1 MRIFKQMNSFSISEL
16 ARFSGVKAHT
26 IRMWEQRYNALK
38 PHRTEGNTRYYD
50 SSQLRRL
57 LNIVSLADLN
67 YKVSELCVMPDK
79 NLSALIEELN
89 AESGNKTYEYFIAHL
104 ISAGM
109 SYDETG
115 FEKIYSH
122 CILRYGMK
130 DTYLGVIYPMLV
142 RIGLMWAADS
152 IPPAHEHFI
161 SNLLR
166 QKFFTAIDSRPS
178 PAPESDSWL
187 LFLPENEFHEIGLL
201 FANYL
206 VRSYGKKIFYLGS
219 NVPFQSLKTA
229 VHSTGAKNLLMFFV
243 HSDFPEDARHYLL
256 KMTNEF
262 KGRNI
267 FVASDQQFSENVGKL
282 KKIHFLN
289 SPGDLI
295 SQLSSSNTSLV
306 N

>member
-1 MRIFKQMNSFSISEL
+1 MDSFSISEL

-67 YKVSELCVMPDK
+67 YKVSELSGMPDK
-79 NLSALIEELN
+79 TLFGLIEELN
-89 AESGNKTYEYFIAHL
+89 AETGNKTHEYFITRL
-104 ISAGM
+104 IGAGM

-142 RIGLMWAADS
+142 RIGLMWSADT
-152 IPPAHEHFI
+152 IPAAHEHFI

-166 QKFFTAIDSRPS
+166 QKVFTAIDSIS
-178 PAPESDSWL
+178 LASPESDSWL

-201 FANYL
+201 FANFL
-206 VRSYGKKIFYLGS
+206 IRSYGQKVFYLGS
-219 NVPFQSLKTA
+219 NLPFESLKTA
-229 VHSTGAKNLLMFFV
+229 VQSTGSKNLLLFFV
-243 HSDFPEDARHYLL
+243 HSDFPEDAQHYLL
-256 KMTNEF
+256 KITNQF

-267 FVASDQQFSENVGKL
+267 FVATDQQFSQKIGKL

-289 SPGDLI
+289 SPEDL
-295 SQLSSSNTSLV
+295 SAQLSSSNI

>member
-1 MRIFKQMNSFSISEL
+1 MNSFSISQL
-16 ARFSGVKAHT
+16 AQFSGIKAHT

-50 SSQLRRL
+50 NSQLRRL
-57 LNIVSLADLN
+57 LNIVSLADSN

-79 NLSALIEELN
+79 KLFELIKELN
-89 AESGNKTYEYFIAHL
+89 AENGDKTYEYFIAHL

-115 FEKIYSH
+115 FEKILSH

-130 DTYLGVIYPMLV
+130 DTYLRVIYPMLV
-142 RIGLMWAADS
+142 RIGFMWAADT

-161 SNLLR
+161 SNLLM
-166 QKFFTAIDSRPS
+166 QKFFTAIDSLS
-178 PAPESDSWL
+178 VAPPEAESWL

-206 VRSYGKKIFYLGS
+206 IRSYSRKVFYFGS
-219 NVPFQSLKTA
+219 NVPFQSLKEA
-229 VHSTGAKNLLMFFV
+229 VRTTDSKNLLMFIV
-243 HSDFPEDARHYLL
+243 HSDFPEDARLYLL
-256 KMTNEF
+256 KMTNQF

-267 FVASDQQFSENVGKL
+267 YVVTDRQFSEKVGKL

-289 SPGDLI
+289 SAEDLI
-295 SQLSSSNTSLV
+295 GHLFSSKI
-306 N
+306 

>member
-1 MRIFKQMNSFSISEL
+1 MDSFSISEL

-67 YKVSELCVMPDK
+67 YKVSELCVMTDK
-79 NLSALIEELN
+79 TLFGLVEELN
-89 AESGNKTYEYFIAHL
+89 AESGNKTHEYFIAHL
-104 ISAGM
+104 VSAGM

-130 DTYLGVIYPMLV
+130 ETYLGVIYPMLV
-142 RIGLMWAADS
+142 RIGLMWAADA

-166 QKFFTAIDSRPS
+166 QKVFTAIDSISFAP
-178 PAPESDSWL
+178 PESDSWL

-206 VRSYGKKIFYLGS
+206 IRSYGKKVIYLGS
-219 NVPFQSLKTA
+219 NVPFQSLITA
-229 VHSTGAKNLLMFFV
+229 VHTTRSKNLLLFFV
-243 HSDFPEDARHYLL
+243 HSDFPEDAKQYLL
-256 KMTNEF
+256 KMTSEF
-262 KGRNI
+262 KGAHI
-267 FVASDQQFSENVGKL
+267 FVATDQQFSEKIGKL
-282 KKIHFLN
+282 KKIRFLN
-289 SPGDLI
+289 SPEDL
-295 SQLSSSNTSLV
+295 SAQLSSANISVV

>member
-1 MRIFKQMNSFSISEL
+1 MNSFSISEL

-67 YKVSELCVMPDK
+67 YKVSELCEMPDK
-79 NLSALIEELN
+79 ALFGLIEELN
-89 AESGNKTYEYFIAHL
+89 AESANKTYEYFIAHL

-122 CILRYGMK
+122 CILRYGMN

-142 RIGLMWAADS
+142 RIGLMWSADA
-152 IPPAHEHFI
+152 IPAAHEHFI

-166 QKFFTAIDSRPS
+166 QKVFTAIDSIS
-178 PAPESDSWL
+178 LAPLESDSWL

-206 VRSYGKKIFYLGS
+206 IRSYGKKVIYLGS

-243 HSDFPEDARHYLL
+243 HSDFAEDAKHYLL
-256 KMTNEF
+256 KMTNEL

-267 FVASDQQFSENVGKL
+267 FVATDQQFSEKIGKL

-289 SPGDLI
+289 SPEDL
-295 SQLSSSNTSLV
+295 SAELSSSNISVV